1 MLLIKNMIIY
11 NMKNNMKNNMKKYY
25 IMFRKNIHIKE

>member
-11 NMKNNMKNNMKKYY
+11 NMKNNMKKYY
-25 IMFRKNIHIKE
+25 IMLRKNIHIKE